1 MNNHFFPEDFFPPVS
16 KDYGLRCSQGLQIA
30 SKINVMLLGVVRDA
44 QPALERNL
52 MCLEHMRGFFNS
64 SSVFLFENDSKDNS
78 KEILDNYAKTHYNT
92 IFSSEKLN
100 TNKLSDKSLERRVNM
115 AYVRNKYLEH
125 AKKKYK
131 SGYKL
136 DLIIILDLD
145 IIGGYSYTGLLNSL
159 SYFDQYTCIGSNSI
173 YYQNN
178 QRLYYDT
185 WAYKDIY
192 NKLEEE
198 KNLMIFHRGEN
209 PFEVDSSFGGMC
221 LYPSSILK
229 HDIKYEDWACDHV
242 TLNKQLKDL
251 GYQILLNPSQIV
263 LYSDHYYVNISSN
276 TNT

>member
-1 MNNHFFPEDFFPPVS
+1 MNNYFFVEDFFPPVS

-30 SKINVMLLGVVRDA
+30 SKINAMFLGVVRDA

-100 TNKLSDKSLERRVNM
+100 TNKLSDQSLERRVNM
-115 AYVRNKYLEH
+115 AYVRNKYLEY

-131 SGYKL
+131 SNYNL

-159 SYFDQYTCIGSNSI
+159 SYFNNNICIGSNSI
-173 YYQNN
+173 YYQNY

-185 WAYKDIY
+185 WAYKDSY
-192 NKLEEE
+192 NKIEQE
-198 KNLMIFHRGEN
+198 KNLMIFHRGEK
-209 PFEVDSSFGGMC
+209 PFQVDSCFGGLI
-221 LYPSSILK
+221 LYPASILE
-229 HDIKYEDWACDHV
+229 HDIKYDIWSCDHV

-251 GYQILLNPSQIV
+251 DYKVLLNPSQIV
-263 LYSDHYYVNISSN
+263 LYSEHYYV
-276 TNT
+276 